1 MVPLELTVTAG
12 LNGSLNV
19 TDALDSNTILV
30 VAVDVEILQ
39 LSDLVQK
46 NTQLVGHIRD
56 VFVAVLTPNGK
67 LLLYT
72 MDY

>member
-56 VFVAVLTPNGK
+56 VFVAVLTPNGE

>member
-56 VFVAVLTPNGK
+56 VFVAVLTPDGE

-72 MDY
+72 RDY